1 MIIPFT
7 GMIGTSPT
15 SAFTITAF
23 VLLMLYSQD
32 CSEKQDIP
40 LRCAESF
47 VKFGSDSKENPH
59 SKRRDVVRGPCSFLL
74 LFLNPWP

>member
-40 LRCAESF
+40 LRCAESLLNLE
-47 VKFGSDSKENPH
+47 VTQKKILTAKGGMLS
-59 SKRRDVVRGPCSFLL
+59 VVLVLSCFSF
-74 LFLNPWP
+74 